1 MPWWGNASF
10 AQAISQALGNQLGF
24 PNTSSGK
31 PVAPWVGFDLLGP
44 AGSPFLVARY
54 SQEDILGQL
63 FLVQGD
69 PAQFSTSTTWVQI
82 APTAPAPV
90 PGPLPLFGAAAA
102 FGMSRRLRRR
112 IKLSA

>member
-1 MPWWGNASF
+1 
-10 AQAISQALGNQLGF
+10 
-24 PNTSSGK
+24 
-31 PVAPWVGFDLLGP
+31 LLGP
-44 AGSPFLVARY
+44 TESPFLVARY
-54 SQEDILGQL
+54 SQEEIVSQL

-82 APTAPAPV
+82 APTVPAPV
-90 PGPLPLFGAAAA
+90 PGPLPFFGAAAA